1 MTHLESAELSI
12 RAALVE
18 ALENRE
24 DTWISELFDAL
35 GTIKKVRLG
44 SPVRLTDNTSEWTAK
59 NSEFNFNLSSDY
71 MPMAA
76 APVTF
81 PSGLGED
88 VIDFGQYS
96 GGDIKIDTDS
106 VDTITFS

>member
-1 MTHLESAELSI
+1 MSKTVFLLPNYYDSISNLQENSI

-44 SPVRLTDNTSEWTAK
+44 SPVRFKTA
-59 NSEFNFNLSSDY
+59 LL
-71 MPMAA
+71 
-76 APVTF
+76 
-81 PSGLGED
+81 SGLLRT
-88 VIDFGQYS
+88 VSLTLICLLNTCLWLLLQS
-96 GGDIKIDTDS
+96 PSLVVLVKM
-106 VDTITFS
+106 

>member
-1 MTHLESAELSI
+1 MTHLESAENSI

-44 SPVRLTDNTSEWTAK
+44 SPVRFTDSTSEWTAK
-59 NSEFNFNLSSDY
+59 NSEFNFNLSSEY
-71 MPMAA
+71 MPSSCSSS
-76 APVTF
+76 
-81 PSGLGED
+81 PSL
-88 VIDFGQYS
+88 VVLV
-96 GGDIKIDTDS
+96 KM
-106 VDTITFS
+106 

>member
-1 MTHLESAELSI
+1 MTHLESAENSI

-71 MPMAA
+71 IAAA
-76 APVTF
+76 APVPF
-81 PSGLGED
+81 PSSYSED
-88 VIDFGQYS
+88 VISFDQYT
-96 GGDIKIDTDS
+96 GGDIKIDTGGN
-106 VDTITFS
+106 DTITFS

>member
-1 MTHLESAELSI
+1 MTHLESAENSI

-59 NSEFNFNLSSDY
+59 NSEFNFNLSSNTCLWL
-71 MPMAA
+71 A

-96 GGDIKIDTDS
+96 GGDIKITTDGD
-106 VDTITFS
+106 DTITFS

>member
-1 MTHLESAELSI
+1 MTSHLESAENSI

-44 SPVRLTDNTSEWTAK
+44 SPVRLVDHTSTEA
-59 NSEFNFNLSSDY
+59 EFNFNLSSEY
-71 MPMAA
+71 MPVAA
-76 APVTF
+76 GPVNIIG
-81 PSGLGED
+81 GLGED
-88 VIDFGQYS
+88 VISFGT
-96 GGDIKIDTDS
+96 GANDNIKIDTGS
-106 VDTITFS
+106 NDTITFS